1 MFPVFDPRDAACK
14 SPFGAVTC
22 GAEVSFTLRDGDYYA
37 CELLVHREFAGVDEV
52 CPLPPAEGG
61 FSGIYTAPQEPDL
74 CWYAFRFT
82 RADGSTVCYGR
93 SGWCG
98 QDALARWQLTVYEDT
113 PTPAWFGQG
122 VTYQIFPDRFRRT
135 SVPDVGGM
143 VGRRWVHD
151 NWSDQPVFLPDEQGQ
166 ITNRDFFGGSLAGIT
181 EKLDYL
187 KSLSVSTIYLNP
199 IFEADSNHRYNT
211 ADYHAIDPMLGS
223 EEDFRTLCREAHA
236 RGIHIILDGVFNHT
250 GSNSRYFNAEGFYPE
265 PGAAQSTES
274 PYFSWYSFHPW
285 PTDYDAWWGVHTLPA
300 VNEEQPDYRRFII
313 SDKNSVVR
321 HWLRDGADGWR
332 LDVADELPDDF
343 IAAIRDAI
351 QAEKPNGY
359 LLGEVWEDGS
369 NKIAYSRRRRYLLGR
384 ETHGLMNYPF
394 RTALLTW
401 LGGGDAAAFRDD
413 METIR
418 ENYPPAAFYG
428 AMNFLG
434 THDTP
439 RILTLLGVEQTPE
452 DKGQR
457 AAYRLSPAELAR
469 GQKKL
474 RLAAMLLYSFPGS
487 PTLYYGDEV
496 GMQGFEDP
504 LNRGTYP
511 WGGEDGSLLAFFRR
525 LGQLRAERISMQC
538 GIIRYLHAQGGGL
551 VVERLHGTERT
562 VTALNA
568 GDTPLELT
576 LPWDGRLCIDAVT
589 GQQFLSQNGTVHL
602 TLPPLDGVILV

>member
-14 SPFGAVTC
+14 SPFGAVAC

-187 KSLSVSTIYLNP
+187 KSLSVSTLYLNP

-211 ADYHAIDPMLGS
+211 ADYHAIDPLLGS

-313 SDKNSVVR
+313 SGKNSVVR

-394 RTALLTW
+394 RTALLAW

-487 PTLYYGDEV
+487 PTLYYGDEA

-538 GIIRYLHAQGGGL
+538 GIIRYLHAQSGGL